1 MKTPI
6 KSHGK
11 DQVWWTSTWVQVC
24 LSMFQCGIVPAWVQL
39 SHLKPM
45 DFFLQLSGPQASGIC
60 SSSKVAS
67 LGRGTCVMR
76 AKSSIVTLHAAFL
89 HSASVPNLCN
99 LIPLPEQ
106 ALASAGESDL
116 ARPSK
121 GLEQC
126 EFWGRFWLQ
135 STRTGP
141 HPWSIISNWMG
152 RRFETTTLVD
162 HCSVWFWPIL
172 THSDWFWPILT
183 DSDPAFAMLFA
194 LWPSRFARCHCRT
207 QSELPCPGHDKI
219 LKTSSRASKD
229 LGRSKPSARAAID
242 CQNMPYIYIYFI
254 VMLGYQSNEYQW
266 ISTCICHALCIP
278 EDIDMLNVDFR
289 PCN

>member
-1 MKTPI
+1 
-6 KSHGK
+6 
-11 DQVWWTSTWVQVC
+11 
-24 LSMFQCGIVPAWVQL
+24 
-39 SHLKPM
+39 M
-45 DFFLQLSGPQASGIC
+45 DFFLQLSGPHASGIC

-99 LIPLPEQ
+99 WIPLPEQ

-172 THSDWFWPILT
+172 T

-207 QSELPCPGHDKI
+207 QAELPCPGHDKI
-219 LKTSSRASKD
+219 LKTSSRASKA

-242 CQNMPYIYIYFI
+242 CQNIPCIYIYMYIYFI
-254 VMLGYQSNEYQW
+254 VMLGYQSNTHEYQW
-266 ISTCICHALCIP
+266 ISTCICHIMSCSLHPRGHWHVECRFPA
-278 EDIDMLNVDFR
+278 M
-289 PCN
+289 